1 MEGSLRR
8 LPWIFGAILLGLPAA
23 GLAVWED
30 VGPVVSDPLRD
41 AQGPSIADPVPS
53 YLTPYVALS
62 QHNGANYQVLG
73 KMYLSN
79 WMTLSTPLNMVTANQ
94 AFSPDIAL
102 SVDGTP
108 YVVWLENPPM
118 TEVWVKRYNG
128 GAWQP
133 VGSAANVYGQAAQ
146 SPRIAMASQT
156 PYIVWI
162 EPNGTTRHAVVA
174 HYSGNWLVD
183 STSLNRFPN
192 ESAFSPDI
200 QMAGLGTPIVTWSE
214 TLAGMGNQVYV
225 KRHNG
230 ASFEFLP
237 GSVSLNADP
246 MHHAHRPRLAVS
258 GDTPYVTWE
267 ELNGSYREVYV
278 KYHNGT
284 DWEFIGPPLNFN
296 PTQDAYAPDIALL
309 PGDTPVVTWCEYN
322 GNTTQVYVR
331 QFETAAVW
339 NLLGSN
345 LNVDISRAATN
356 PDITVIGGE
365 PYVVWEEITAGVR
378 VIYCRRWRI
387 HTPTFT
393 PTPSVTATPT
403 RTPTRTATPYATNT
417 FTPTVSPT
425 RTGTITVSPS
435 PTTSPTWT
443 GTVTVSPSPTASP
456 TRTGTVTV
464 SPSPTASPTFT
475 ATLTVSATN
484 TVVIFTPSF
493 TPTPSATPTITV
505 SPTVSRTGTSTPTR
519 TITLTWTVTSTL
531 TPYDFTY
538 TPTQTATPVATHTFT
553 PIVTPGITSA
563 TATATFTPAVT
574 STPRLVLPSH
584 SLPVVIRGNVY
595 RPTQQ
600 PPLPIAVYLAE
611 AQQIRIQ
618 VFTLRGKLVKTIV
631 DETAAAGTFE
641 AVWDGAN
648 REGQIVR
655 SGVYLVLVE
664 TRQFREKR
672 KVAVVR

>member
-62 QHNGANYQVLG
+62 QHNSTNYQVLG

-102 SVDGTP
+102 DVNGTP
-108 YVVWLENPPM
+108 YVVWVENPPL
-118 TEVWVKRYNG
+118 TEVWVKRYAAG
-128 GAWQP
+128 VWQP

-162 EPNGTTRHAVVA
+162 EPSGTTRHAVVA
-174 HYSGNWLVD
+174 HYSGNWLAD

-192 ESAFSPDI
+192 ENASSPDI
-200 QMAGLGTPIVTWSE
+200 QMAGLGTPVVTWSE
-214 TLAGMGNQVYV
+214 TLAGMGDQVYV

-237 GSVSLNADP
+237 GNVSLNIDP
-246 MHHAHRPRLAVS
+246 THHARRPRLAVS

-284 DWEFIGPPLNFN
+284 DWELIGWPLNYN

-331 QFETAAVW
+331 QFETAATW
-339 NLLGSN
+339 NLLGLN
-345 LNVDISRAATN
+345 LNVDINRAATN
-356 PDITVIGGE
+356 PDITVIGSE

-378 VIYCRRWRI
+378 VTYCRRWRTP
-387 HTPTFT
+387 TPTFT
-393 PTPSVTATPT
+393 PTPTATPF
-403 RTPTRTATPYATNT
+403 ATNT
-417 FTPTVSPT
+417 FTRTVSPT
-425 RTGTITVSPS
+425 WTGTITVSPS

-443 GTVTVSPSPTASP
+443 ATPFATNTFTRTVSPTW
-456 TRTGTVTV
+456 TGTVTV
-464 SPSPTASPTFT
+464 SPSPTGSLTSTVTPTFT

-493 TPTPSATPTITV
+493 TPTPSATPTVTV
-505 SPTVSRTGTSTPTR
+505 SPTVSRTGTHTPTR

-538 TPTQTATPVATHTFT
+538 TPTQTSTPAATHTFT
-553 PIVTPGITSA
+553 PVVTPGITSA
-563 TATATFTPAVT
+563 TATATFTPAGT
-574 STPRLVLPSH
+574 STPRVAEPSRT
-584 SLPVVIRGNVY
+584 LPVIIRGNVY